1 MNQKFALS
9 LVALAASAAMSPVQ
23 AQAQTQPA
31 AATTTSSTA
40 ATEKIEVV
48 GKRETR
54 VSKGAT
60 GLPLAIKDTPQSIS
74 TLDKEDLENYAVTGA
89 NDALRLATG
98 INVEQYET
106 NRATYNARG
115 YEIQLTQVDGLGM
128 SNSWGTIV
136 GQLDTFL
143 FDRIELIRG
152 ANGLLTGVGNASGT
166 VNYVRKRPT
175 NTDKGEIS
183 VAAGSYNAVRATADI
198 NKVLTEDGAWAA
210 RVVVAHDDKDSYLRA
225 LHDERTNLYAVV
237 DGQIGANG
245 VLTVGLTHSNNKQ
258 KSPMWGSLTLWYVD
272 GTQADFDVS
281 SSTSQDWTRW
291 DTKSDN
297 AFIEYSHALGADW
310 EAKFTYSHTRAEEET
325 RLLYAYSASGEGLNL
340 DGTGLSAWPYAS
352 YTTTENNLFDV
363 NLTGEFKAFGRSH
376 RLIAGASHSKQKT
389 VTDTFALPDDYAWP
403 GLPSFPYD
411 GDVLA
416 EPDWQPRAPNSTGE
430 QTLTR
435 FYAATHLALTDGLKV
450 IGGLNAIRLH
460 RVGSSR
466 YGNAGDLGDSKI
478 SEISPYFGATYDFTR
493 DILGYVSYSDIFLNQ
508 EQVDIDGRTLDPVKG
523 VNVEA
528 GVKAEW
534 LNKQLLTTFAVF
546 SAEQKGQAE
555 FAGTH
560 TDPSHPRYGQYYYV
574 PKDVKSKGVEF
585 EAVGK
590 LGARDKIAVGITRL
604 DVSTPDGVDNPWIP
618 RTVVNL
624 RYDTGFA
631 ALPKLKT
638 GVTARW
644 QSDVTN
650 STGLVKQDSFLLA
663 HGYVAYDLTDRSTVR
678 LNVNNLFD
686 KKYIGGLSYGAIY
699 GAPRNA
705 TVSMNYK
712 F

>member
-1 MNQKFALS
+1 MNKNFVLS
-9 LVALAASAAMSPVQ
+9 AVALAACAAFGDAR
-23 AQAQTQPA
+23 AQAQDASTPVA
-31 AATTTSSTA
+31 A
-40 ATEKIEVV
+40 EKIEVV

-60 GLPLAIKDTPQSIS
+60 GLPLAVKDTPQSIS
-74 TLDKEDLENYAVTGA
+74 TLDADDLENYNVTGA

-106 NRATYNARG
+106 NRATFNSRG
-115 YEIQLTQVDGLGM
+115 YEIQLTQIDGLGM
-128 SNSWGTIV
+128 TNSWGTVV

-143 FDRIELIRG
+143 FERIELIRG

-175 NTDKGEIS
+175 NKDSGEVGAS
-183 VAAGSYNAVRATADI
+183 AGSFSAVRATADI
-198 NKVLTEDGAWAA
+198 NKVLTEDGAWAG
-210 RVVVAHDDKDSYLRA
+210 RVVVAHDDKDSHLRA
-225 LHDERTNLYAVV
+225 LHDERTSLYAVV
-237 DGQIGANG
+237 DGQIGDNG
-245 VLTVGLTHSNNKQ
+245 VLTVGLTHLNNKQ

-272 GTQADFDVS
+272 GSQADFDVS

-291 DTKSDN
+291 DTQSDS
-297 AFIEYSHALGADW
+297 AFVEYTHALGADW

-325 RLLYAYSASGEGLNL
+325 RLLYAYSATGAGLNL

-363 NLTGEFKAFGRSH
+363 NLTGRFKAFGRKHS
-376 RLIAGASHSKQKT
+376 LIAGVSHSNQKT
-389 VTDTFALPDDYAWP
+389 ATDLFALPDDYAWP
-403 GLPSFPYD
+403 GLPAFPYG
-411 GDVLA
+411 GDVYA
-416 EPDWQPRAPNSTGE
+416 EPDWGPRTPSSTGE

-435 FYAATHLALTDGLKV
+435 LYAATHLAVTDGLKL
-450 IGGLNAIRLH
+450 IGGLNAIKLH

-466 YGNAGDLGDSKI
+466 YGNAGDLGDSRI
-478 SEISPYFGATYDFTR
+478 SEISPYFGVTYDFTP
-493 DILGYVSYSDIFLNQ
+493 DILGYMSYSDIFLNQ
-508 EQVDIDGRTLDPVKG
+508 EQVDIQGFTLDPVKG

-555 FAGTH
+555 FGGIYNNPNDPDDPRNGT
-560 TDPSHPRYGQYYYV
+560 YWYV

-590 LGARDKIAVGITRL
+590 LGKLDKIAVGATHLNI
-604 DVSTPDGVDNPWIP
+604 STPDGVDAPWIP

-624 RYDTGFA
+624 RYDAGFA
-631 ALPKLKT
+631 ALPQLKA
-638 GVTARW
+638 GIAARW

-650 STGLVKQDSFLLA
+650 STGLVKQDSFILA
-663 HGYVAYDLTDRSTVR
+663 HGYVAYDITDRSTVR

-686 KKYIGGLSYGAIY
+686 KKYIGGLAYGAIY

-705 TVSMNYK
+705 TVSLNYT

>member
-1 MNQKFALS
+1 MNKNFVLS
-9 LVALAASAAMSPVQ
+9 AVALAACAAFGDAR
-23 AQAQTQPA
+23 AQAQDASTPVA
-31 AATTTSSTA
+31 A
-40 ATEKIEVV
+40 EKIEVV

-60 GLPLAIKDTPQSIS
+60 GLPLAVKDTPQSIS
-74 TLDKEDLENYAVTGA
+74 TLDADDLENYNVTGA

-106 NRATYNARG
+106 NRATFNSRG
-115 YEIQLTQVDGLGM
+115 YEIQLTQIDGLGM
-128 SNSWGTIV
+128 TNSWGTVV

-143 FDRIELIRG
+143 FERIELIRG

-166 VNYVRKRPT
+166 VNYVRKRPI
-175 NTDKGEIS
+175 NKDSGEVGVS
-183 VAAGSYNAVRATADI
+183 AGSFSTVRATADI
-198 NKVLTEDGAWAA
+198 NKVLTEDGAWAG
-210 RVVVAHDDKDSYLRA
+210 RVVVAHDDKDAHLRA
-225 LHDERTNLYAVV
+225 LHDERTSLYAVV
-237 DGQIGANG
+237 DGQIGDNG
-245 VLTVGLTHSNNKQ
+245 VLTVGLTHLNNKQ

-291 DTKSDN
+291 DTQSDS
-297 AFIEYSHALGADW
+297 AFVEYTHALGADW

-325 RLLYAYSASGEGLNL
+325 RLLYAYSATGAGLNL

-363 NLTGEFKAFGRSH
+363 NLTGRFKAFGRKHS
-376 RLIAGASHSKQKT
+376 LIAGVSHSNQKT
-389 VTDTFALPDDYAWP
+389 ATDLFALPDDYAWP
-403 GLPSFPYD
+403 GLPAFPYD
-411 GDVLA
+411 GDVYA
-416 EPDWQPRAPNSTGE
+416 EPDWGPRTPSSTGE

-435 FYAATHLALTDGLKV
+435 FYAATHLAVTDGLKL
-450 IGGLNAIRLH
+450 IGGLNAIKLH

-466 YGNAGDLGDSKI
+466 YGNAGDLGDSRI
-478 SEISPYFGATYDFTR
+478 SEISPYFGVTYDFTP
-493 DILGYVSYSDIFLNQ
+493 DILGYMSYSDIFLNQ
-508 EQVDIDGRTLDPVKG
+508 EQVGFDGVTLAPVKG

-555 FAGTH
+555 FGGIYNNPNDPDDPRNGT
-560 TDPSHPRYGQYYYV
+560 YWYV

-590 LGARDKIAVGITRL
+590 LGRLDKIAFGATHLNI
-604 DVSTPDGVDNPWIP
+604 STPDGVDAPWIP
-618 RTVVNL
+618 RTVLNL
-624 RYDTGFA
+624 RYDAGFA
-631 ALPKLKT
+631 ALPQLKA
-638 GVTARW
+638 GIAARW

-650 STGLVKQDSFLLA
+650 STGLVKQDSFILA
-663 HGYVAYDLTDRSTVR
+663 HGYVAYDITDRSTVR

-686 KKYIGGLSYGAIY
+686 KKYIGGLAYGAIY

-705 TVSMNYK
+705 TVSFNTT

>member
-9 LVALAASAAMSPVQ
+9 LLALAAGAAFGPVHAQEQ
-23 AQAQTQPA
+23 AAGA
-31 AATTTSSTA
+31 AAAS
-40 ATEKIEVV
+40 TEKIEVV
-48 GKRETR
+48 GKRNTR

-89 NDALRLATG
+89 NDALRLTTG

-106 NRATYNARG
+106 NRATFNARG
-115 YEIQLTQVDGLGM
+115 YEIQLTQIDGLGM
-128 SNSWGTIV
+128 TNSWGTVV

-175 NTDKGEIS
+175 NTDKGEIGL
-183 VAAGSYNAVRATADI
+183 AAGSFNAVRATADI
-198 NKVLTEDGAWAA
+198 NKVLTEDGAWAG
-210 RVVVAHDDKDSYLRA
+210 RVVVAHDDKDSHLRA
-225 LHDERTNLYAVV
+225 LHDERTSLYAVV
-237 DGQIGANG
+237 DGQIGDNG
-245 VLTVGLTHSNNKQ
+245 VLTVGLTHLNNKQ

-291 DTKSDN
+291 DTKSDS
-297 AFIEYSHALGADW
+297 AFVEYSHALGANW

-325 RLLYAYSASGEGLNL
+325 RLLYAYSASGDGLNL

-363 NLTGEFKAFGRSH
+363 NLTGEFKALGRSH

-403 GLPSFPYD
+403 GLPAFPYD
-411 GDVLA
+411 GDVYA
-416 EPDWQPRAPNSTGE
+416 EPDWQPRAPSSTGE

-435 FYAATHLALTDGLKV
+435 LYAATHLALTDRLKLV
-450 IGGLNAIRLH
+450 GGLNAIQLH

-466 YGNAGDLGDSKI
+466 YGNAGDLGDSRI
-478 SEISPYFGATYDFTR
+478 SEISPYFGATFDLTR
-493 DILGYVSYSDIFLNQ
+493 DALVYASYSDIFLNQ
-508 EQVDIDGRTLDPVKG
+508 EQVDIAGRTLDPVKG

-528 GVKAEW
+528 GIKAEW
-534 LNKQLLTTFAVF
+534 LDKQLLTTLAVF

-555 FAGTH
+555 FGGIYQNPDDAD
-560 TDPSHPRYGQYYYV
+560 DPRNGQYWYV

-585 EAVGK
+585 EVVGRLGK
-590 LGARDKIAVGITRL
+590 LDKIAFGATQLNIA
-604 DVSTPDGVDNPWIP
+604 TPDGVDAPWIP
-618 RTVVNL
+618 RTVLNL
-624 RYDTGFA
+624 RYAAGFA
-631 ALPKLKT
+631 ALPKLKA
-638 GVTARW
+638 GIAARW
-644 QSDVTN
+644 QSDASN
-650 STGLVKQDSFLLA
+650 STGLVKQEAFLLA
-663 HGYVAYDLTDRSTVR
+663 HGYLAYDLTERSTVR

-686 KKYIGGLSYGAIY
+686 KKYINGLAYGAIY

-705 TVSMNYK
+705 TVSVNYR

>member
-1 MNQKFALS
+1 MNKNFVLS
-9 LVALAASAAMSPVQ
+9 AVALATCAAFGDAR
-23 AQAQTQPA
+23 AQAPDASTPVA
-31 AATTTSSTA
+31 A
-40 ATEKIEVV
+40 EKIEVV

-60 GLPLAIKDTPQSIS
+60 GLPLAVKDTPQSIS
-74 TLDKEDLENYAVTGA
+74 TLDADDLENYNVTGA

-106 NRATYNARG
+106 NRATFNSRG
-115 YEIQLTQVDGLGM
+115 YEIQLTQIDGLGM
-128 SNSWGTIV
+128 TNSWGTVV

-143 FDRIELIRG
+143 FERIELIRG

-175 NTDKGEIS
+175 NKDSGEVGAS
-183 VAAGSYNAVRATADI
+183 AGSFSAVRATADI
-198 NKVLTEDGAWAA
+198 NKVLTEDGAWAG

-225 LHDERTNLYAVV
+225 LHDERTSLYAVV
-237 DGQIGANG
+237 DGQIGDNG
-245 VLTVGLTHSNNKQ
+245 VLTVGLTHLNNKQ

-272 GTQADFDVS
+272 GSQADFDVS

-291 DTKSDN
+291 DTQSDS
-297 AFIEYSHALGADW
+297 AFVEYTHALGADW

-325 RLLYAYSASGEGLNL
+325 RLLYAYSATGAGLNL

-363 NLTGEFKAFGRSH
+363 NLTGRFKAFGRKHS
-376 RLIAGASHSKQKT
+376 LIAGVSHSNQKT
-389 VTDTFALPDDYAWP
+389 ATDLFALPDDYAWP
-403 GLPSFPYD
+403 GLPAFPYG
-411 GDVLA
+411 GDVYA
-416 EPDWQPRAPNSTGE
+416 EPDWGPRTPSSTGE

-435 FYAATHLALTDGLKV
+435 LYAATHLAVTDGLKL
-450 IGGLNAIRLH
+450 IGGLNAIKLH

-466 YGNAGDLGDSKI
+466 YGNAGDLGDSRI
-478 SEISPYFGATYDFTR
+478 SEISPYFGVTYDFTP
-493 DILGYVSYSDIFLNQ
+493 DILGYMSYSDIFLNQ
-508 EQVDIDGRTLDPVKG
+508 EQVDIQGFTLDPVKG

-555 FAGTH
+555 FGGIYNNPNDPDDPRNGT
-560 TDPSHPRYGQYYYV
+560 YWYV

-590 LGARDKIAVGITRL
+590 LGKLDKIAVGATHLNI
-604 DVSTPDGVDNPWIP
+604 STPDGVDAPWIP

-624 RYDTGFA
+624 RYDAGFA
-631 ALPKLKT
+631 ALPQLKA
-638 GVTARW
+638 GIAARW

-650 STGLVKQDSFLLA
+650 STGLVKQDSFILA
-663 HGYVAYDLTDRSTVR
+663 HGYVAYDITDRSTVR

-686 KKYIGGLSYGAIY
+686 KKYIGGLAYGAIY

-705 TVSMNYK
+705 TVSLNYT

>member
-1 MNQKFALS
+1 MNKNFVLS
-9 LVALAASAAMSPVQ
+9 AVALAACAAFGDAR
-23 AQAQTQPA
+23 AQAQDASTPVA
-31 AATTTSSTA
+31 A
-40 ATEKIEVV
+40 EKIEVV

-60 GLPLAIKDTPQSIS
+60 GLPLAVKDTPQSIS
-74 TLDKEDLENYAVTGA
+74 TLDADDLENYNVAGA

-106 NRATYNARG
+106 NRATFNSRG
-115 YEIQLTQVDGLGM
+115 YEIQLTQIDGLGM
-128 SNSWGTIV
+128 TNSWGTVV

-143 FDRIELIRG
+143 FERIELIRG

-175 NTDKGEIS
+175 NKDSGEVGAS
-183 VAAGSYNAVRATADI
+183 AGSFSAVRATADI
-198 NKVLTEDGAWAA
+198 NKVLTEDGAWAG
-210 RVVVAHDDKDSYLRA
+210 RVVVAHDDKDSHLRA
-225 LHDERTNLYAVV
+225 LHDERTSLYAVV
-237 DGQIGANG
+237 DGQIGDNG
-245 VLTVGLTHSNNKQ
+245 VLTVGLTHLNNKQ

-272 GTQADFDVS
+272 GSQADFDVS

-291 DTKSDN
+291 DTQSDS
-297 AFIEYSHALGADW
+297 AFVEYTHALGADW

-325 RLLYAYSASGEGLNL
+325 RLLYAYSATGAGLNL

-363 NLTGEFKAFGRSH
+363 NLTGRFKAFGRKHS
-376 RLIAGASHSKQKT
+376 LIAGVSHSNQKT
-389 VTDTFALPDDYAWP
+389 ATDLFALPDDYAWP
-403 GLPSFPYD
+403 GLPAFPYG
-411 GDVLA
+411 GDVYA
-416 EPDWQPRAPNSTGE
+416 EPDWGPRTPSSTGE

-435 FYAATHLALTDGLKV
+435 FYAATHLAVTDGLKL
-450 IGGLNAIRLH
+450 IGGLNAIKLH

-466 YGNAGDLGDSKI
+466 YGNAGDLGDSRI
-478 SEISPYFGATYDFTR
+478 SEISPYFGVTYDFTS
-493 DILGYVSYSDIFLNQ
+493 DILGYMSYSDIFLNQ
-508 EQVDIDGRTLDPVKG
+508 EQVDIQGFTLDPVKG

-555 FAGTH
+555 FGGIYNNPNDPDDPRNGT
-560 TDPSHPRYGQYYYV
+560 YWYV

-590 LGARDKIAVGITRL
+590 LGKLDKIAVGATHLNI
-604 DVSTPDGVDNPWIP
+604 STPDGVDAPWIP

-624 RYDTGFA
+624 RYDAGFA
-631 ALPKLKT
+631 ALPQLKA
-638 GVTARW
+638 GIAARW

-650 STGLVKQDSFLLA
+650 STGLVKQDSFILA
-663 HGYVAYDLTDRSTVR
+663 HGYVAYDITDRSTVR

-686 KKYIGGLSYGAIY
+686 KKYIGGLAYGAIY

-705 TVSMNYK
+705 TVSLNYT